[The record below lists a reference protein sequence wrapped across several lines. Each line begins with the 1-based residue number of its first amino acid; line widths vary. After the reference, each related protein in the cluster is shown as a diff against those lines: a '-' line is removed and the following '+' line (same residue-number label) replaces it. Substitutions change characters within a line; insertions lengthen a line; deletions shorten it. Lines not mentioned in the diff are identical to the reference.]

1 MGPTKTSCTTWS
13 KTRCFVLGKE
23 KYWCQDVDNEQVV
36 DWFERK
42 RTTTED
48 LHGSQGEHRYGH
60 IVRFSH
66 SSIAIHLITLILDLE
81 KR

>member
-1 MGPTKTSCTTWS
+1 MC
-13 KTRCFVLGKE
+13 CFGLVKE
-23 KYWCQDVDNEQVV
+23 KYRCQDVDNERVV

-42 RTTTED
+42 RTTAKD
-48 LHGSQGEHRYGH
+48 LHGSLGEHLYGH

-66 SSIAIHLITLILDLE
+66 SSIAIHLITLILDLD